1 VASPPRKRW
10 CFWNPNYPK
19 ILFFDTDFFTTLIVC
34 WNVKQLWRSAEVLSI
49 SFQTPQRSAFD
60 VLDVKTLRFTH
71 RRISDR
77 SSPWKYSMEVVPA
90 LRWRF
95 LKTTSFIMTVWL
107 FNICVK
113 ALSSVEGSL
122 RLPKV
127 SARRWGAPK
136 LPSKSASP
144 ESHRALQKQA
154 LARRRWMITQFIP
167 KEVWSIGLH
176 QNDFEL
182 SSEKCGKPLGP
193 RSLQWTS
200 QSDGY
205 FYTLYNPLM
214 EISEVWLPFFTTP
227 SVDQPSRFRWPPHHG
242 IAAGAQFKVLDR
254 KGPKTK

>member
-1 VASPPRKRW
+1 MPTISWKRLLLPKISMVFLKPKLSQNTVLRYW
-10 CFWNPNYPK
+10 FFYNPNSLLK
-19 ILFFDTDFFTTLIVC
+19 CQTIVKVRWSTFDFFSNIPTICVRCPRCQNSALHSSTDF
-34 WNVKQLWRSAEVLSI
+34 K
-49 SFQTPQRSAFD
+49 
-60 VLDVKTLRFTH
+60 H
-71 RRISDR
+71 R
-77 SSPWKYSMEVVPA
+77 SSPWKYSMEVPA

-107 FNICVK
+107 FKICVE

-136 LPSKSASP
+136 LPSKSA
-144 ESHRALQKQA
+144 LQKQA

-167 KEVWSIGLH
+167 KEIWSIGLH

-193 RSLQWTS
+193 RSQWMTS

-205 FYTLYNPLM
+205 FYTIYGNFWRLPLAPHLLW
-214 EISEVWLPFFTTP
+214 INRSTIAVPAVHP
-227 SVDQPSRFRWPPHHG
+227 PPHHG